1 MKVLNLYAIVAV
13 GVLSVFS
20 LGCQKQISYLKA
32 RNELNKGVQAFT
44 AADYPTAV
52 TRFTNALELDPSLTD
67 AKAYRS
73 YAYMN
78 QFYPGSVDPENLKLA
93 EQAIDGFEEVLE
105 VDPDNMLAVS
115 SMASL
120 YFNMKQFDK
129 AEEWHRKR
137 IELAM
142 AQDPVDPGA
151 ADSYYTIGVI
161 KWTDSYQPRLAAR
174 TEMGMQ
180 ATEPGPL
187 KNAATRQE
195 LAVEA
200 VPTIESGLEALNNA
214 LKVNP
219 DYADAMIYL
228 NLLERERAD
237 FAESQQEY
245 DQHIAEANKWVDKAL
260 ETKRRLAEEGTT
272 EQFQTAE

>member
-1 MKVLNLYAIVAV
+1 MKVLNVYAIVAV

-52 TRFTNALELDPSLTD
+52 TRFTNALDLDPSLTD

-78 QFYPGSVDPENLKLA
+78 QFYPGSVEPENLKLA
-93 EQAIDGFEEVLE
+93 QQAIDGFQEVLE
-105 VDPDNMLAVS
+105 VDPGNMLAVS

-120 YFNMKQFDK
+120 YFNMKEFDK

-142 AQDPVDPGA
+142 AQEPVEPGA

-161 KWTDSYQPRLAAR
+161 KWTDSYQPRIAAR

-187 KNAATRQE
+187 KDAEKRKE
-195 LAVEA
+195 LAAEA
-200 VPTIESGLEALNNA
+200 VPAIESGLEALNNA

-237 FAESQQEY
+237 FAESQEEY

>member
-1 MKVLNLYAIVAV
+1 
-13 GVLSVFS
+13 
-20 LGCQKQISYLKA
+20 
-32 RNELNKGVQAFT
+32 
-44 AADYPTAV
+44 
-52 TRFTNALELDPSLTD
+52 
-67 AKAYRS
+67 
-73 YAYMN
+73 MN

-105 VDPDNMLAVS
+105 VDPGNMLAIS

-120 YFNMKQFDK
+120 YFNMKEFDK
-129 AEEWHRKR
+129 AEDWHRKR

-142 AQDPVDPGA
+142 AQQPVDPGA
-151 ADSYYTIGVI
+151 ADSYYTIRVI
-161 KWTDSYQPRLAAR
+161 KWTDSYQPRIAAR

-187 KNAATRQE
+187 KDANQRKE
-195 LAVEA
+195 LAAEA
-200 VPTIESGLEALNNA
+200 VPAIESGLEALNNA

-237 FAESQQEY
+237 FAESKEEY

-260 ETKRRLAEEGTT
+260 ATKRRLAEEGTT

>member
-1 MKVLNLYAIVAV
+1 MKVLNLYAVVAL
-13 GVLSVFS
+13 GILSVFS
-20 LGCQKQISYLKA
+20 LGCQSQISYLKA

-52 TRFTNALELDPSLTD
+52 TRFNNALELDPSLTD

-78 QFYPGSVDPENLKLA
+78 QFFPGSTDPENLKMA
-93 EQAIDGFEEVLE
+93 QQAIDGFQEVLE
-105 VDPDNMLAVS
+105 VDPSNMLAVS

-120 YFNMKQFDK
+120 YFNMKDFDE
-129 AEEWHRKR
+129 AEKWHRKR

-142 AQDPVDPGA
+142 AQEPVDPSA

-161 KWTDSYQPRLAAR
+161 KWTDSYQPRMAAR

-180 ATEPGPL
+180 PNEPGPL
-187 KNAATRQE
+187 KDAAKREE

-200 VPTIESGLEALNNA
+200 VPAIESGLEALNSA
-214 LKVNP
+214 LEVNP

-237 FAESQQEY
+237 FAESKEEY
-245 DQHIAEANKWVDKAL
+245 DEHIAKANEWVNKAL
-260 ETKRRLAEEGTT
+260 ATKRRLAEEGTT
-272 EQFQTAE
+272 EQFRADE